1 MDELSDFVDLSL
13 WTPYQ
18 DEPAGEN
25 EKTWFRDSDG
35 GLWIF
40 KRNRPHRS
48 PNEHATEFIA
58 SRLAEMLGVPAATV
72 RLARAGDHIGC
83 ISKDVKSDARNQ
95 LDSGSLFL
103 SEIVPDFDPRDR
115 HSRGHSLE
123 NIARVLFDVA
133 PPIGHEAQGLS
144 AAGWFAGF
152 LVLDA
157 LIGNQDRH
165 SENWS
170 IEITPDGTYHL
181 APSYD
186 HATSLGIVQRNPE
199 KLNRLVNEPGAIRQF
214 AAKAAG
220 GRFEGMARM
229 PLVEVASQFCVD
241 AGPAV
246 TSHWASAIAGLD
258 TGAAAEIVAR
268 GKMSSPSDTLAL
280 ELIRINKERLVTC
293 LRS

>member
-1 MDELSDFVDLSL
+1 MKDLSDFVDLSR

-25 EKTWFRDSDG
+25 EKTWFRDAEG
-35 GLWIF
+35 ELWVF

-58 SRLAEMLGVPAATV
+58 SRLAELLEIPAATV
-72 RLARAGDHIGC
+72 GLARVGDGIGC
-83 ISKDVKSDARNQ
+83 ISRNVKSNPRNQ

-103 SEIVPDFDPRDR
+103 SEIVPDFDPKDR
-115 HSRGHSLE
+115 QSRGHSLE
-123 NIARVLFDVA
+123 NIALVLSRVDA
-133 PPIGHEAQGLS
+133 PIGHEAQGLS
-144 AAGWFAGF
+144 ASGWFADF

-165 SENWS
+165 SENWG
-170 IEITPDGTYHL
+170 IEITPSGTYHL

-199 KLNRLVNEPGAIRQF
+199 KLARLVTDAAALRHF
-214 AAKAAG
+214 AAKATG
-220 GRFEGMARM
+220 GRFEGMAKVS
-229 PLVEVASQFCVD
+229 LVDVAAEFCET
-241 AGPAV
+241 AGTAAV
-246 TSHWASAIAGLD
+246 SRWLHAIESLD
-258 TGAAAEIVAR
+258 IAAAAEIVAR
-268 GKMSSPSDTLAL
+268 GRMSSPSDKLAL
-280 ELIRINKERLVTC
+280 ELIRINQERLVTC

>member
-1 MDELSDFVDLSL
+1 MENLSDFVDLAG

-25 EKTWFRDSDG
+25 EKTWFQDEDG
-35 GLWIF
+35 ALWIF
-40 KRNRPHRS
+40 KRNRPQRS
-48 PNEHATEFIA
+48 PNENATEFIA
-58 SRLAEMLGVPAATV
+58 SQIAGLLGVPAATV
-72 RLARAGDHIGC
+72 RLATLGGSIGC
-83 ISKDVKSDARNQ
+83 VSKDVKSDPRNQ
-95 LDSGSLFL
+95 LDAGSLFIA
-103 SEIVPDFDPRDR
+103 EIVPDFDPKDR
-115 HSRGHSLE
+115 GARGHSLR
-123 NIARVLFDVA
+123 NIASVLAAVS
-133 PPIGHEAQGLS
+133 PPLGHEEAGLS
-144 AAGWFAGF
+144 ATGWFAGF

-199 KLNRLVNEPGAIRQF
+199 KLNRLVSDPGAVRKF
-214 AAKAAG
+214 AARAVG
-220 GRFEGMARM
+220 GRFEGMAKV

-246 TSHWASAIAGLD
+246 TTHWASAIAGLD
-258 TGAAAEIVAR
+258 IGAAPEIVAR
-268 GKMSSPSDTLAL
+268 GKMSSPSDRLAL

>member
-1 MDELSDFVDLSL
+1 M
-13 WTPYQ
+13 
-18 DEPAGEN
+18 
-25 EKTWFRDSDG
+25 
-35 GLWIF
+35 
-40 KRNRPHRS
+40 
-48 PNEHATEFIA
+48 FIA
-58 SRLAEMLGVPAATV
+58 
-72 RLARAGDHIGC
+72 
-83 ISKDVKSDARNQ
+83 
-95 LDSGSLFL
+95 
-103 SEIVPDFDPRDR
+103 EIVPDFDPRDR
-115 HSRGHSLE
+115 AARGHSLR
-123 NIARVLFDVA
+123 NIASVLAAVA
-133 PPIGHEAQGLS
+133 PPIGHEESGLT
-144 AAGWFAGF
+144 ATGWFAGF

-199 KLNRLVNEPGAIRQF
+199 KLNRLVNDPRAVRIF
-214 AAKAAG
+214 AAKAVG
-220 GRFEGMARM
+220 GRFEGMAKVT
-229 PLVEVASQFCVD
+229 LVDVASQFCVD

-246 TSHWASAIAGLD
+246 VSHWASAIAGLD
-258 TGAAAEIVAR
+258 IGATAEIVAR